1 MDPDDSDELDTAVEG
16 GLAIPDSE
24 NDVARVASPYLPP
37 FRSVKLVIVNG
48 TSLDGVVGVA
58 VLRLLKL
65 GIVKGASFD

>member
-1 MDPDDSDELDTAVEG
+1 VIPVE
-16 GLAIPDSE
+16 I
-24 NDVARVASPYLPP
+24 DVARVASPLIP

-48 TSLDGVVGVA
+48 TSLDRVVGVT